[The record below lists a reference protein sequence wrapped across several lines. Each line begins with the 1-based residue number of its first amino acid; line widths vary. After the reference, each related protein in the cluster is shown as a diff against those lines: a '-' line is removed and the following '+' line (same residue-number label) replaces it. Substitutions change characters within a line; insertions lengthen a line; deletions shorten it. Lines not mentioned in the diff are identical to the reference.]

1 MKQMRVTQPMLNS
14 QMLSS
19 LSKNLDRMGKVQQQL
34 STGKMINKPSDDPV
48 GLSYSMRYRSE
59 LTANEQYQRNL
70 DSAISWIDF
79 GDTTVGQSVDVLQ
92 NARVLAVQGATE
104 TNSQQAREAIALEI
118 DELNEQLREVANS
131 RFNGKHV
138 FNGQRT
144 DQPPYPNTDSYL
156 SATFDDGSISFEVS
170 RGVSV
175 DVNLHAG
182 QVFGEAD
189 AIDNAFSAL
198 ELLSSSLKSGD
209 QDGVQS
215 ALGQIDTRIDK
226 VLESW
231 ADLGARSN
239 RVELI
244 ENRLKDANLNIQSL
258 ISKTEDADMAA
269 VITNLKMEE
278 NVYQASLSAG
288 ARIIRPS
295 LIDFLR

>member
-1 MKQMRVTQPMLNS
+1 MRVTQPMLNS

-19 LSKNLDRMGKVQQQL
+19 LSKNLGRMEKVQQQL

-59 LTANEQYQRNL
+59 LTTNEQYQRNL
-70 DSAISWIDF
+70 DSAVSWLDY
-79 GDTTVGQSVDVLQ
+79 GDTTVGDSIDVLQ
-92 NARVLAVQGATE
+92 RARELAVRGA
-104 TNSQQAREAIALEI
+104 NGSNPQEALNGIAAEVE
-118 DELNEQLREVANS
+118 ELTEQLREIANS
-131 RFNGKHV
+131 KFNGKYV

-144 DQPPYPNTDSYL
+144 DQEPYPDVNSYQTA
-156 SATFDDGSISFEVS
+156 SFDQGKISFELS
-170 RGVSV
+170 RGVNV
-175 DVNLHAG
+175 DVNLNAG
-182 QVFGEAD
+182 EIFGEAGD
-189 AIDNAFSAL
+189 VNNAFEALNSLSTSLRNGDSA
-198 ELLSSSLKSGD
+198 GVD
-209 QDGVQS
+209 Q
-215 ALGQIDTRIDK
+215 ALGNLDSRLDQ

-244 ENRLKDANLNIQSL
+244 ENRLKDGNTNIQSL
-258 ISKTEDADMAA
+258 LSKTEDIDMAA
-269 VITNLKMEE
+269 VITNLKTEE